1 MNQYL
6 LPLIVLSGIGWQ
18 VKAIAHGV
26 AIEYQSTQ
34 AYEIRAVYDSGEP
47 MAEVQVAVFAPSNPT
62 EPWLQ
67 GTTDREGRFLFTPD
81 APGNWEVQIRQAG
94 HGDIVTIP
102 VSNSVGAAPKA
113 SAATANS
120 ATANP
125 SPDTVA
131 TPSNAIATSNSYSPL
146 QKGLMMGSVIWGCLG
161 TALFFSR
168 GKK

>member
-1 MNQYL
+1 MKQYL
-6 LPLIVLSGIGWQ
+6 LPLIVLGGIGWQ
-18 VKAIAHGV
+18 TEAIAHGV
-26 AIEYQSTQ
+26 AIQYQSTQ

-47 MAEVQVAVFAPSNPT
+47 MAEAQVAVFAPSNPA

-67 GTTDREGRFLFTPD
+67 GTTDQAGRFLFTPN
-81 APGNWEVQIRQAG
+81 ASGNWEVQVRQAG

-102 VSNSVGAAPKA
+102 VARADATRPDGSDAAA
-113 SAATANS
+113 
-120 ATANP
+120 ANP
-125 SPDTVA
+125 SPDTVVA
-131 TPSNAIATSNSYSPL
+131 SSNAIAKSTSYSPL